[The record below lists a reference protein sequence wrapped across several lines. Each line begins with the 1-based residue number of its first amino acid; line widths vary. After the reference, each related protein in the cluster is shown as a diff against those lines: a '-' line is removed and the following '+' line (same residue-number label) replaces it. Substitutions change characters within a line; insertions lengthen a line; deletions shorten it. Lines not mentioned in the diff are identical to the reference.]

1 MLPWNSQ
8 LTKSKLP
15 QSEARCVVLPLCTW
29 SFLTKEKGTYKR
41 KHIFKCCAK
50 WASFYIEIKPHKEEQ
65 IQFYFTLYAEK
76 RKGEFSYHRTVSR
89 VSHYVIQETGFF
101 FFCICRDKEQLRP
114 LTENCELLLY
124 VLFSPFLL
132 NFLPCSGLVTSHFRS
147 DCLSSERSTWGK
159 TGNAV
164 LGKRCRYSEREVI
177 HDDTKASKKSQQT
190 QRRQ

>member
-1 MLPWNSQ
+1 MSKFLHWDQATQGRTNSI
-8 LTKSKLP
+8 LLYTVCWEEKMRVLIP
-15 QSEARCVVLPLCTW
+15 QDCITGFPLCNSGNW
-29 SFLTKEKGTYKR
+29 L
-41 KHIFKCCAK
+41 
-50 WASFYIEIKPHKEEQ
+50 
-65 IQFYFTLYAEK
+65 
-76 RKGEFSYHRTVSR
+76 
-89 VSHYVIQETGFF
+89 F